1 LEISVV
7 ATFGI
12 AIDGRLLGGLVFGS
26 DAGAVVEP
34 GFVVQIPAKQVSAP
48 DKSSIVMAI
57 NEAVVPTVSA
67 GNAQEQ
73 FVSRPAVSDDGIT
86 ELDHPVVRQ
95 ISVGERD
102 PVRMICPGNDRKGI
116 TLFWRS
122 KIGSDLVKANELGSI
137 RASSLTANILFI
149 VPDLN
154 LELGCT
160 ATRAESTSVDFQGT
174 EFFFAKNAAVV
185 SISIFRAAVKTDVVR
200 EAEKV
205 RKLI

>member
-48 DKSSIVMAI
+48 DKSSIVLAI

-67 GNAQEQ
+67 RNAQEQ
-73 FVSRPAVSDDGIT
+73 FVSRPAISDDGIT

-102 PVRMICPGNDRKGI
+102 PVRMICPGNNREGI
-116 TLFWRS
+116 ALF
-122 KIGSDLVKANELGSI
+122 L
-137 RASSLTANILFI
+137 
-149 VPDLN
+149 
-154 LELGCT
+154 
-160 ATRAESTSVDFQGT
+160 
-174 EFFFAKNAAVV
+174 
-185 SISIFRAAVKTDVVR
+185 
-200 EAEKV
+200 
-205 RKLI
+205 